1 MNRFNGKVAVVTG
14 GSSGIGL
21 AAADQ
26 LVREGAKVF
35 ISGRS
40 QTELEKAV
48 KLLGDNAIGV
58 QGDVSRMN
66 DLDELFK
73 TVKRFEKQID
83 ILVVNA
89 AVGEWAT
96 LETITEDHYNKTFDI
111 NVKGTLF
118 TVQKALPLLK
128 DGASIILIGSI
139 MASKGIPAFSVYS
152 ASKAAVRSF
161 VRSWIFDLKERNIRV
176 NVLSPGAT
184 ETPGFLTLGGNK
196 DREKTEQY
204 KDMVASRIPRGKLG
218 TVNEVAK
225 AIVFLASEDSSYI
238 NGSEILID
246 GGVSQ
251 I

>member
-1 MNRFNGKVAVVTG
+1 MRRFNGKVAVVTG

-21 AAADQ
+21 ATAEQ
-26 LVREGAKVF
+26 LVREGAKVY
-35 ISGRS
+35 ITGRR

-48 KLLGDNAIGV
+48 DLLGDNAIGV
-58 QGDVSRMN
+58 QGDVSRMD

-73 TVKRFEKQID
+73 TVKKFEKQID

-161 VRSWIFDLKERNIRV
+161 VRSWVFDLQERNIRV

-184 ETPGFLTLGGNK
+184 ETPGFLALGGNGDK
-196 DREKTEQY
+196 EKTEKY
-204 KDMVASRIPRGKLG
+204 KEMVATKIPRGKLG

-225 AIVFLASEDSSYI
+225 AILFLASEDSSYI
-238 NGSEILID
+238 NGSEILVD
-246 GGVSQ
+246 GGVAQ